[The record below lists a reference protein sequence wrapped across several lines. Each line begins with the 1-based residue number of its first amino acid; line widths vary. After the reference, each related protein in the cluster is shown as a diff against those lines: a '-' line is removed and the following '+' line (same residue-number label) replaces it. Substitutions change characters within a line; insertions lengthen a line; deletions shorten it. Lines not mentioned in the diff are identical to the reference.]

1 MSNQVTTSIG
11 EGLKAARR
19 RPALTLLVYIVNLSG
34 ALLLST
40 LFFRLLVDTIGV
52 SGFGDQKLLD
62 FDTLIWQEAMAA
74 GGGRLVGILTHLLWI
89 VPLYVVWRVVE
100 GMGLIYAHHQGGA
113 WSFWRGVGHYL
124 MRGLA
129 LALIWLPVRVIALG
143 GVFVGATGLASLW
156 EGEIGT
162 FWSMLVILPAAVITV
177 LAMIDLFERYGRLA
191 MIVRHERIFSAF
203 ATGIGWPFR
212 HGSASFLY
220 LFWFFVGLAVLIA
233 PTFIGAQ
240 GATTIAGIWGAFFI
254 QQIVL
259 LVRAAITVA
268 WTGSEV
274 ALFEEVWMTRPSTV
288 AEHDVRPAV
297 A

>member
-1 MSNQVTTSIG
+1 MSNHVIASIG
-11 EGLKAARR
+11 EGVAAARR
-19 RPALTLLVYIVNLSG
+19 RPALTLLVYAVNLSG
-34 ALLLST
+34 ALLLSS
-40 LFFRLLVDTIGV
+40 LLYRLLVDTIGV

-62 FDTLIWQEAMAA
+62 FDTLIWQEAMAT
-74 GGGRLVGILTHLLWI
+74 GGGRLVGIVRHLLWI
-89 VPLYVVWRVVE
+89 VPLYLLWRVVE
-100 GMGLIYAHHQGGA
+100 GVGLIYAHHQGGA
-113 WSFWRGVGHYL
+113 WSFWRGVGHYM

-129 LALIWLPVRVIALG
+129 LAMIWLPVRVLAIG
-143 GVFVGATGLASLW
+143 SVFVGATGLASLW

-162 FWSMLVILPAAVITV
+162 FWSMLVILPAALITV

-191 MIVRHERIFSAF
+191 MIVRHERILSAF

-220 LFWFFVGLAVLIA
+220 LFWFFVALAVLIV
-233 PTFIGAQ
+233 PTLIGAR
-240 GATTIAGIWGAFFI
+240 GATTLAGIWVAFFI
-254 QQIVL
+254 QQLVM

-274 ALFEEVWMTRPSTV
+274 ALFEHVWMSHPSPV
-288 AEHDVRPAV
+288 APHDVRPAI